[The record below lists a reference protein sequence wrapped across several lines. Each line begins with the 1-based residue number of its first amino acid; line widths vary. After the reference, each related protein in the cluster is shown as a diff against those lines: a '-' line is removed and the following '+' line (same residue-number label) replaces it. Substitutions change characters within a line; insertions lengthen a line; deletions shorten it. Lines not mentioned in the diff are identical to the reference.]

1 MWVDVTAT
9 LDRKLEALRAHASQI
24 DDFEALTERVRERA
38 AEAGTP
44 IGAAAAEA
52 FRLIVIDED
61 EAGTRRQPSH
71 PEPERATP
79 S

>member
-1 MWVDVTAT
+1 MAAT

-24 DDFEALTERVRERA
+24 DDFEALTERVRTRA
-38 AEAGTP
+38 ADAGTP
-44 IGAAAAEA
+44 IGATAAEA

-61 EAGTRRQPSH
+61 EAEDEAAAEAVAEQ
-71 PEPERATP
+71 ATP